1 MDMNQRQIALGIARA
16 RAINGLV
23 MLIVPGIPG
32 RALFGKS
39 ADSPIVRTLLRLVGI
54 RDLVLGIGAIT
65 TLKEKTMDAEWV
77 GMGAVA
83 DGVDAVVSLVTP
95 GLPMRA
101 RGVALAGASAA
112 LSGMMAARAL
122 ADARGEG
129 TDDRSPSGQ

>member
-23 MLIVPGIPG
+23 MMLAPQLPG
-32 RALFGKS
+32 RAMFGKA
-39 ADSPIVRTLLRLVGI
+39 ADSPIIRMLLRLVGV

-83 DGVDAVVSLVTP
+83 DGVDAGVALVTP
-95 GLPMRA
+95 GLPVRS

-112 LSGMMAARAL
+112 FSGLMAARAL
-122 ADARGEG
+122 ADERTPKLSEI
-129 TDDRSPSGQ
+129 DS